1 MRIAQI
7 APICLSL
14 PPVSY
19 GGTELIVSSLTE
31 SLVKRGHE
39 VTLYASGDSNE
50 VIVKKINLA
59 LHGDVSAGYMQNCA
73 NLEVFEGYKKECS
86 NASRVEDEILYFPI
100 YFGLKAPELSYI
112 SKAIRQIT
120 KN

>member
-39 VTLYASGDSNE
+39 VTLYASGDSIMVGKNWTT
-50 VIVKKINLA
+50 
-59 LHGDVSAGYMQNCA
+59 
-73 NLEVFEGYKKECS
+73 
-86 NASRVEDEILYFPI
+86 
-100 YFGLKAPELSYI
+100 FGL
-112 SKAIRQIT
+112 
-120 KN
+120 